1 MDFLVTIEVTWPPSN
16 DERQKVE
23 LIAAEA
29 ARARQLADEG
39 VLVRLWRIP
48 GRWAN
53 VGIWRAESA
62 TRLDEAISSLPM
74 SPWLDVIVVSLADHP
89 NDPGRVQT

>member
-1 MDFLVTIEVTWPPSN
+1 MDFLVTIEVNWPPSN
-16 DERQKVE
+16 DERQKVD
-23 LIAAEA
+23 LITAEA

-53 VGIWRAESA
+53 IGIWRADNA
-62 TRLDEAISSLPM
+62 TRLHEAIFSLPM
-74 SPWLDVIVVSLADHP
+74 TPWLDVTVVPLADHP
-89 NDPGRVQT
+89 SDPGRA